1 MALVEGLAYW
11 ASVTTPNTKFEP
23 VYSVNLLVDDDIAK
37 EFAKKGH
44 KIKQMDEG
52 PSIVIKRKATDKKG
66 NAWSYYHGDAGRS
79 RMIELDY
86 TFNPPSNKILTRSYS
101 YPNPIREQMGTLR
114 VETVSAKIINVLIY
128 DLAGYFIRSFNA
140 VQNEEG
146 NQVTEWVWDV
156 GDLESGVYFAHVE
169 VSNNKNVETSIIKVA
184 VIH

>member
-1 MALVEGLAYW
+1 MIHRITMDNDNELIGLGEYDGM
-11 ASVTTPNTKFEP
+11 SSIIT
-23 VYSVNLLVDDDIAK
+23 S
-37 EFAKKGH
+37 
-44 KIKQMDEG
+44 
-52 PSIVIKRKATDKKG
+52 SIVYQFDPWSDKKG